1 MPPASLEELPWGLG
15 PLWSLTALSPVLW
28 PRGVGTEKARPLSQ
42 SRWRR
47 GPRRRWPGS
56 LAPAW
61 EGDKLHDNTCLPSTS
76 QLAAHFL
83 SFPFPTAPSFL
94 GDQRNWGI
102 GVGWSQEPR
111 RPASQPQAQPLP
123 LPPPP
128 PPRRGRRRKWVRG
141 IMGRGSGKWT
151 LVSLLHFDA
160 PWHASELVVD

>member
-1 MPPASLEELPWGLG
+1 MPPASLEELSWGLG
-15 PLWSLTALSPVLW
+15 PLWSLSALSSVLW
-28 PRGVGTEKARPLSQ
+28 PRGVGSGKALLLSQ
-42 SRWRR
+42 SRWLQ
-47 GPRRRWPGS
+47 GPRRRRPGS

-83 SFPFPTAPSFL
+83 SFPFPAAPSFL

-123 LPPPP
+123 LC
-128 PPRRGRRRKWVRG
+128 RRGRKRKWVTG
-141 IMGRGSGKWT
+141 VMGQGSGKWT

-160 PWHASELVVD
+160 PWHASELTVD